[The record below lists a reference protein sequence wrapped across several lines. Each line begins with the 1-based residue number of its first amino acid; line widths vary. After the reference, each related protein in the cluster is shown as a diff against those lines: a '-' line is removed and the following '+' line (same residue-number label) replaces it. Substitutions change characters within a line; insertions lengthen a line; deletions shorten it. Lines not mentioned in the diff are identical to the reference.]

1 MRYKINDLKISEIK
15 VSHFNRNNGKSIH
28 NVTNLF
34 RTILIVILY
43 LLRLSKIKK

>member
-34 RTILIVILY
+34 R
-43 LLRLSKIKK
+43 LSFKIFSISVKIK